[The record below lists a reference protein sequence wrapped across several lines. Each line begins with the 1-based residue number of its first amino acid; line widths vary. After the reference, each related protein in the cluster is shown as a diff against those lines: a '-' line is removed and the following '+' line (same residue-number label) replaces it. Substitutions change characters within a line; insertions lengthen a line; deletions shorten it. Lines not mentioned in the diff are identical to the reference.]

1 MKINKYISALL
12 LVLLCGCN
20 GKQNSDSTN
29 DDSNL
34 SNIVESSDSLKSENE
49 SSDSNLNDYILEE
62 NETYTK
68 LNVSQ
73 KNLETLTYNSIK
85 IKGID
90 NLVVDPFNVTY
101 FFNDAIIHNPTSE
114 LLRNKYILYTSSW
127 YEQKTFLRDDN
138 CKEYELGYEDGIW
151 YVTNIND
158 KSNNFIPFNRA
169 ILSLPS
175 NSSISYKVGDVI
187 EIESGTI
194 PQYDIGLYNQEG
206 KRIAI
211 KAANKLKWNKN
222 GINLYDNNTLSKVTS
237 SAWVKVATIN
247 CKYDSAKNVYKVDRF
262 RRQDQNKKVYTN
274 VNDGFTLAAGLEFN
288 KENLAILEG
297 IRFNVND
304 TIKVEEN
311 ANLINREYNFS
322 LQGVNT
328 VILDDESKVDFS
340 IEKSTKY
347 GAKSCWLFEVAV
359 NKKNVIVE
367 TNSCVNIPEGG
378 YKLALTNENST
389 TGEGINL
396 ILDDYFPIGAK
407 VNVTKSS
414 VTIIDNPFYRID
426 NLYDVVNNYYNK
438 LMDDIK
444 VNNYAYDINTL
455 EDVKKIID
463 EINLESF
470 NFLDNEDPTYQ
481 YYLYTLTG
489 KLYQQYYR
497 LLSAS
502 NRNEI
507 VQVKSCW
514 YINDY
519 GGIDYS
525 LETIQNHLDKLKA
538 NGVNEIIV
546 NTMENGKVT
555 YNNSKY
561 FKLMNSINNKDYG
574 EYKND
579 WLKTI
584 IKQAHERN
592 IKVFACITPLTS
604 GIENVF
610 EELKDCYALNMEGGK
625 TTTTSQGNVTMLDPS
640 FKQVQ
645 EKSMLTIKDVLE
657 NNEGLDGIHLDY
669 IRFGADNNSL
679 STVTGITTAAYEGFN
694 NYCKEKNLSY
704 NYSSFEDFKNG
715 LKKQIGAFEYFNE
728 YQQTLITD
736 TVRNI
741 KEVCKEFDKPLTCAV
756 ADNYS
761 LVKNWKCQDWGL
773 WAKEGIVDALYLM
786 DYYLDEYY
794 VDYYFKD
801 MVKATNNNCMLVTGI
816 DPSYANLID
825 EYYAKVVKGAMK
837 ESESFGYAIFGT
849 HTQNAKKDGWDL
861 IKPSSW
867 IESLSPYDNLTDT
880 IPAYANMLLQRCD
893 DIYIKYGNMDA
904 KQKQIL
910 QNDLEMLVSKVK
922 GDNLETCNDLILTLN
937 NMIEQDYATNAA
949 SLRIKE
955 QLNSMLTIVKLKLN
969 ILK

>member
-1 MKINKYISALL
+1 MKNKKYLSILL
-12 LVLLCGCN
+12 LAILCGCN
-20 GKQNSDSTN
+20 GKQNSESTIN
-29 DDSNL
+29 DSNL
-34 SNIVESSDSLKSENE
+34 SSIEESDDSNSLGSESS
-49 SSDSNLNDYILEE
+49 SNQNDYNLEE

-68 LNVSQ
+68 INVSQ

-90 NLVVDPFNVTY
+90 NLAVDPFNITY
-101 FFNDAIIHNPTSE
+101 FFNDAIIHNPTVE
-114 LLRNKYILYTSSW
+114 LLKGKCVLYTSSW

-138 CKEYELGYEDGIW
+138 CKEYELEYEDGIW
-151 YVTNIND
+151 YVNKIND

-175 NSSISYKVGDVI
+175 NFSISYKVGDVV
-187 EIESGTI
+187 EIESGSI
-194 PQYDIGLYNQEG
+194 PQYDIGLCNQDG

-211 KAANKLKWNKN
+211 KAANKLKWSKT

-247 CKYDSAKNVYKVDRF
+247 CKYDSNKNVYKVDKF
-262 RRQDQNKKVYTN
+262 RRQEQNKKVYTN

-297 IRFNVND
+297 IRFNIND
-304 TIKVEEN
+304 TIKVESN
-311 ANLINREYNFS
+311 ANLMNREYNFS
-322 LQGVNT
+322 LQGTNK
-328 VILDDESKVDFS
+328 VILDDESEVDFS

-359 NKKNVIVE
+359 NKNNVIVE

-396 ILDDYFPIGAK
+396 ILDDYFPVGARININK
-407 VNVTKSS
+407 NNII
-414 VTIIDNPFYRID
+414 IIDNPFYRID
-426 NLYDVVNNYYNK
+426 DLYGVVNNYYNI
-438 LMDDIK
+438 LIEDIK
-444 VNNYAYDINTL
+444 VNNYAYDTYTIEN
-455 EDVKKIID
+455 VKKTID
-463 EINLESF
+463 EINLESLG
-470 NFLDNEDPTYQ
+470 FLDSEDPTYL

-489 KLYQQYYR
+489 KLYQQYYL

-519 GGIDYS
+519 GGIDSS
-525 LETIQNHLDKLKA
+525 LETIQNHLDKLKE

-546 NTMENGKVT
+546 NTMENGKVV

-561 FKLMNSINNKDYG
+561 FKLINSINNKDYG

-604 GIENVF
+604 GIENAF
-610 EELKDCYALNMEGGK
+610 EELKDCYALNMEGSK
-625 TTTTSQGNVTMLDPS
+625 TTATSQGKVTMLDPS

-694 NYCKEKNLSY
+694 KYCKENNLSY

-715 LKKQIGAFEYFNE
+715 LKKQTGAFDYFNE

-761 LVKNWKCQDWGL
+761 LVKKWKCQDWGL

-825 EYYAKVVKGAMK
+825 EYYPKIVKGAMK
-837 ESESFGYAIFGT
+837 ESESFGYSVFGT

-867 IESLSPYDNLTDT
+867 IQSLSPYDKLIET
-880 IPAYANMLLQRCD
+880 IPSYVNMLLQRCD
-893 DIYIKYGNMDA
+893 EIYIKYGNMNEN
-904 KQKQIL
+904 QKQFL
-910 QNDLEMLVSKVK
+910 KNDLDILVSKIE
-922 GDNLETCNDLILTLN
+922 GDNLETCNNLISTLN
-937 NMIEQDYATNAA
+937 KMLNKEYANNTA

-955 QLNSMLTIVKLKLN
+955 QLNSMLTIAKLKLN